1 MGERGRG
8 GEGEVLTLKL
18 LLRDLGGAAGRVEV
32 VPKAT
37 SDGGADVNGGFASR
51 HGDECC
57 VGVLVGVVWCGLSKK
72 CRWNEMR
79 GGQLGTETRSW

>member
-18 LLRDLGGAAGRVEV
+18 LLRDLGGAAGRLRDLGGAASRVEV

-37 SDGGADVNGGFASR
+37 SNGGADVNGGFASR
-51 HGDECC
+51 HGDGCC

-72 CRWNEMR
+72 K
-79 GGQLGTETRSW
+79 